1 MISFININFPYKNV
15 TSDLFLVLLL
25 YLLFPEIIDSK
36 RSLCQRGIFW
46 SPTHAGTSKKVP
58 PMTLDLSPTP
68 QGKECNNLAAYGE
81 EIDGNSLT
89 LHFQSHLFA
98 NDFINNEGYDR
109 NTL

>member
-1 MISFININFPYKNV
+1 
-15 TSDLFLVLLL
+15 
-25 YLLFPEIIDSK
+25 
-36 RSLCQRGIFW
+36 
-46 SPTHAGTSKKVP
+46 
-58 PMTLDLSPTP
+58 MTLDLSPTP